1 MLTLRRRVGESIR
14 IRHDVRGT
22 VLGALLVALAAA
34 GGSVP
39 AAPASPLG
47 FYLGGA
53 VGQGNVRGSWL
64 PVGGPLGFDEHDR
77 SWKLVAGLRP
87 IPWLGAELEYIDF
100 GHPSGSVFPYQVGA
114 RVKGP
119 ALFGLAYW
127 PLRLPLLDL
136 YGKAG
141 LGRLQSTVTFHPL
154 PPYFCAIPEGCPSR
168 FDRTDTRFVYGAGG
182 QIKLAR
188 FAFRAEYDRVS
199 ASGGDPDLFSLGVT
213 WTFH

>member
-1 MLTLRRRVGESIR
+1 M
-14 IRHDVRGT
+14 
-22 VLGALLVALAAA
+22 AA
-34 GGSVP
+34 GSGFVP
-39 AAPASPLG
+39 AAAANPLG

-53 VGQGNVRGSWL
+53 VGQGNVRGDWL

-77 SWKLVAGLRP
+77 SWKLIAGLRP

-100 GHPSGSVFPYQVGA
+100 GHPSGSVFPYQVAA
-114 RVKGP
+114 RVNGP

-127 PLRLPLLDL
+127 PVPLPLLDI

-141 LGRLQSTVTFHPL
+141 FARLQSTVTFHPL
-154 PPYFCAIPEGCPSR
+154 PLSFCGIPEGCPSR
-168 FDRTDTRFVYGAGG
+168 SDRTNTRFVYGAGG
-182 QIKLAR
+182 QIKLAG